1 MEWEYVSGAVCG
13 EHRPPACN
21 CAQWTLQLT
30 GQLLVPT
37 TGNWT
42 FFIPPSFDY
51 TDDGTRLF
59 IDGQPVLAGAWRAQG
74 TQPSSC
80 ALRPAL
86 TVPPGDFACS
96 CSETRRRHRHPG
108 SSLQQDLDPD
118 QGPALDQGGRGGA
131 GCALGV
137 LWVHGLVGQR
147 AGRVLIAP
155 QSRNL
160 VCRWRPS
167 TAGTAMLLALIGRAR
182 LGLLCPHRCAGLGP
196 A

>member
-59 IDGQPVLAGAWRAQG
+59 IDGQPVLAVRGVPWEPNQAAA
-74 TQPSSC
+74 PC
-80 ALRPAL
+80 AL
-86 TVPPGDFACS
+86 
-96 CSETRRRHRHPG
+96 H
-108 SSLQQDLDPD
+108 
-118 QGPALDQGGRGGA
+118 
-131 GCALGV
+131 
-137 LWVHGLVGQR
+137 
-147 AGRVLIAP
+147 
-155 QSRNL
+155 
-160 VCRWRPS
+160 
-167 TAGTAMLLALIGRAR
+167 
-182 LGLLCPHRCAGLGP
+182 
-196 A
+196 